1 MNKNNLRIKI
11 YIKLMETTKK
21 VITRNRPSGLV
32 YNCKLKDLT
41 IEDRKLIRKEQ
52 NKQYYLKRKEMIENY
67 KKILKE

>member
-1 MNKNNLRIKI
+1 
-11 YIKLMETTKK
+11 METTKK